1 MAVGALRDKMAE
13 PDTRQGVAEA
23 LPFQREHLYRLIA
36 ENMNDAIWL
45 MDLNFK
51 FLYIS
56 PSMARARGSTLEEL
70 AALPIEKHMTQASLD
85 LVRRAV
91 REELDPEKLM
101 NPGVEKSRLLELEIY
116 RKDGSTYV
124 SEIRVTLLRDDNG
137 RPTGLLGVGRD
148 ITDKKKIES
157 ALLDSED
164 RYRRIANTLTDYL
177 YTVTFENGKPVKTL
191 HGPGCFMVTGYT
203 NEEFQKNSQ
212 LWIQMVHPDDR
223 QSVRNFIHQIM
234 AKPLTIPIEHRIVR
248 KDRVE
253 RWVRNT
259 PVFHFDARGTMLS
272 YDGIVQDITE
282 RKQAEDSVRLS
293 EQRYRTLFSGI
304 QDVVAVSEMLPDG
317 RPGRFVEVNNVL
329 CDLVGYTRDELLTMT
344 ALDITEEEQKN
355 ELRRTSERRLNGENV
370 TFQRRFVA
378 KDGKK
383 VPVEV
388 SNQVVYLGEKPHIL
402 AIARDMTERNRVEEE
417 IQKAQHLESLSVLAS
432 GIAHDFN
439 NLLGGIFGYIDIA
452 REYSATPKK
461 SREFLE
467 KALRSLDRAKDLS
480 QRLLM
485 FSKGSAPVKKVVD
498 VEGLIRE
505 AAALSLAGKNVK
517 AKVSVAD
524 DLYSCECDPTQIGR
538 VLSNLIVN
546 AHQAMPDGGT
556 VHVAAENA
564 DACGPL
570 QEPGGAPGP
579 YVKISVRDTGT
590 GIPGDK
596 IEKIFD
602 PFFTTKKTGTGLG
615 LTISQSII
623 GKHGGMIDVSSE
635 VGKGTEFHVF
645 LPASTQKAE
654 QSADNKPPKAVAGA
668 GIGHGRILLMD
679 DEDFVLD
686 IASRMLLK
694 MGFSPQTSQH
704 GEEACDLYR
713 KAIDEERPFC
723 AVILDLT
730 IPAGM
735 GGVRT
740 MMRLLEMDPAVK
752 AIASSGYSDD
762 PVLAEPAKYGFSAVL
777 KKPYMAGELQEVLHA
792 VLAKSGSFFHSDADM
807 KNVVHAN
814 KTKRKRN

>member
-1 MAVGALRDKMAE
+1 MMDSDRSIDTAVGALHGKMAE
-13 PDTRQGVAEA
+13 PDTRQEVAEA
-23 LPFQREHLYRLIA
+23 LPLQGEHLYRLIA

-45 MDLNFK
+45 MDLHFK
-51 FLYIS
+51 FQYIS
-56 PSMARARGSTLEEL
+56 PSMARARGSTQEEL

-101 NPGVEKSRLLELEIY
+101 KPGVESKLLELEIY

-148 ITDKKKIES
+148 ITDRKRIES

-203 NEEFQKNSQ
+203 NEDFQKDSQ

-234 AKPLTIPIEHRIVR
+234 TKPLTIPIEHRIIR
-248 KDRVE
+248 KDHVE

-259 PVFHFDARGTMLS
+259 PVFHFDGKGTMLS

-282 RKQAEDSVRLS
+282 RKTMDAE
-293 EQRYRTLFSGI
+293 
-304 QDVVAVSEMLPDG
+304 M
-317 RPGRFVEVNNVL
+317 
-329 CDLVGYTRDELLTMT
+329 
-344 ALDITEEEQKN
+344 
-355 ELRRTSERRLNGENV
+355 
-370 TFQRRFVA
+370 
-378 KDGKK
+378 
-383 VPVEV
+383 
-388 SNQVVYLGEKPHIL
+388 
-402 AIARDMTERNRVEEE
+402 
-417 IQKAQHLESLSVLAS
+417 QKAQHLESLSVLAS

-467 KALRSLDRAKDLS
+467 KALKSLDRAKDLS

-485 FSKGSAPVKKVVD
+485 FSKGAAPVKKVVD

-505 AAALSLAGKNVK
+505 AAALSLAGKNVR
-517 AKVSVAD
+517 AKLSVAD
-524 DLYSCECDPTQIGR
+524 DLYSCECDPAQVGR
-538 VLSNLIVN
+538 VLNNLIVN
-546 AHQAMPDGGT
+546 AQQAMPDGGT
-556 VHVAAENA
+556 VHITAENA

-579 YVKISVRDTGT
+579 YVKISIRDTGG
-590 GIPGDK
+590 GIAPDK
-596 IEKIFD
+596 LKKIFD

-615 LTISQSII
+615 LTISRSII
-623 GKHGGMIDVSSE
+623 GKHGGVIDVSSE

-645 LPASTQKAE
+645 LPASIQKAE
-654 QSADNKPPKAVAGA
+654 PGVDKKPPEAVAGA
-668 GIGHGRILLMD
+668 LSGHGRILLMD

-686 IASRMLLK
+686 IASRMLVK

-713 KAIDEERPFC
+713 KAIDEGRPFC

-740 MMRLLEMDPAVK
+740 MKRLMEMDPGVK

-762 PVLAEPAKYGFSAVL
+762 PVLAEPGKYGFSGVL
-777 KKPYMAGELQEVLHA
+777 KKPYMAGELRDALHA
-792 VLAKSGSFFHSDADM
+792 VLKKSGSFAPIEGGR
-807 KNVVHAN
+807 KIVAHAE
-814 KTKRKRN
+814 KDKKRRRSA